1 MSSDRIKQVV
11 ILLAVI
17 AVLFFCYWMLIHYF
31 DNRNM
36 TDDAQVDGNIVP
48 VIARTDGFVEKIF
61 ADDDQLVK
69 KGVLLVQ
76 LDTTD
81 LHLQLRQAQ
90 SSLNIAMKKLAISQ
104 DQLKMAAI
112 DLNVAKSTIHS
123 KQATVDRTKS
133 DFERFSALK
142 EKGIV
147 SEQQFEVAD
156 EGYKKAIVDYQIAQD
171 KQRQSSLQNV
181 TAAENVALAEETI
194 LQTQHQIE
202 LLKKQIGYASIFAP
216 SNGIVSKRKIE
227 EGQMVKTGAQLF
239 TIADNDHLWLT
250 ANFKETQLVRMKTG
264 DKVSIKIDAI
274 PGKDFSGT
282 VKSFGGATGSRF
294 ALVPPDNA
302 TGNYVKVIQR
312 VPVRIEFTDSVQH
325 EMLRPGLSALVY
337 LK

>member
-31 DNRNM
+31 DSRNM

-61 ADDDQLVK
+61 TEDDQLVR
-69 KGVLLVQ
+69 KGALLVQ
-76 LDTTD
+76 LDTSD
-81 LHLQLRQAQ
+81 LHLQFRQAQ
-90 SSLNIAMKKLAISQ
+90 SSLNIALKKLAISQ
-104 DQLKMAAI
+104 EQLKIAAI
-112 DLNVAKSTIHS
+112 DLTVAASTIHAR
-123 KQATVDRTKS
+123 QATVDRTKS

-147 SEQQFEVAD
+147 SEQQFEIAD
-156 EGYKKAIVDYQIAQD
+156 EGYKKAIVDYQIAED

-181 TAAENVALAEETI
+181 TAAENVALAEESI
-194 LQTQHQIE
+194 LQAQHQIE
-202 LLKKQIGYASIFAP
+202 LLKKQIGYASILAP

-227 EGQMVKTGAQLF
+227 EGQMVKAGTQLF

-250 ANFKETQLVRMKTG
+250 ANFKETQLVRMKAG
-264 DKVSIKIDAI
+264 DKVTIKIDAI
-274 PGKDFSGT
+274 AGKEFSGM

-312 VPVRIEFTDSVQH
+312 IPVRIEFTDSVEH